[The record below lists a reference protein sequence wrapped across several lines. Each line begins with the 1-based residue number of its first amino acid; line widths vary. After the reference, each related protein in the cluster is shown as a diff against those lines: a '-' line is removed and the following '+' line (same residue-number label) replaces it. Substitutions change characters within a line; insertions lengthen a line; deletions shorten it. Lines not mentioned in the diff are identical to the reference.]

1 MLLLEAISVALPH
14 LLLLQSL
21 LLLNGLFPFEK
32 ESISYALLQSFL
44 REEDVDGHLG
54 ALWAELGNLFLATGF
69 VVDLRFI

>member
-1 MLLLEAISVALPH
+1 MVRVCPIYLL
-14 LLLLQSL
+14 
-21 LLLNGLFPFEK
+21 EK